1 MRTAHDIGTI
11 RSALRS
17 RAGLVA
23 TGWTDRQIRTAV
35 RLESVRRVHQG
46 WYVAQDF
53 WDDLYWEQQH
63 LAHVAAVMEDARE
76 EPGPVAC
83 HESAAVVHGL
93 PLFGRPPDRVHVL
106 CSDGV
111 RASSTRDV
119 LRHREAHDAD
129 DIEEVDGIRCTTLA
143 RSVVDVARSASLET
157 AVSCADAAL
166 RSVAEQLRDKMRA
179 VLGRMSATRGA
190 RKAAWVLA
198 FADGRAQLPGESVSR
213 LRLVQ
218 LGFVIRGLQVGV
230 PRPDGGMYYVDI
242 DTDDWWFEFDGKAKY
257 LDESMRKGV
266 SIEETVLDEKKRED
280 VIRASSGRRLI
291 RATGE
296 HIVSI
301 PAFAGRLAA
310 YGIHSPTRRPRPE
323 AGPSFG

>member
-1 MRTAHDIGTI
+1 
-11 RSALRS
+11 
-17 RAGLVA
+17 
-23 TGWTDRQIRTAV
+23 
-35 RLESVRRVHQG
+35 
-46 WYVAQDF
+46 
-53 WDDLYWEQQH
+53 
-63 LAHVAAVMEDARE
+63 
-76 EPGPVAC
+76 
-83 HESAAVVHGL
+83 L

-230 PRPDGGMYYVDI
+230 SRPDGGMYYVDI